1 MEKVRETA
9 SDEMRCVVGSD
20 ENWHKVRRHSD
31 RRWL

>member
-20 ENWHKVRRHSD
+20 ENWHKVSRQSD
-31 RRWL
+31 RRCL